1 MGAPAP
7 QEDEMIEAVPY
18 VHEEIAAEPYVH
30 DEPVET
36 HDIAAEAYVHN
47 EIEAEPYV
55 HEDIAAEPYVHTEVE
70 AEAYV
75 HEEPAPA
82 PAVYQYAAVAPV
94 AYAGYPYTVAV
105 APSAPAKEVK
115 VTNYIQ
121 SYFLLEWPPF
131 LSPKVAPYAIAAPYY
146 LPAIKTGCINSVG
159 SVVPCAAWPAQTWRT
174 SDRQQTQTQHYCLT
188 GKGQ

>member
-1 MGAPAP
+1 MKLLLSLCILGLAAGAPAP
-7 QEDEMIEAVPY
+7 QEAVPY

-55 HEDIAAEPYVHTEVE
+55 HE
-70 AEAYV
+70 
-75 HEEPAPA
+75 EPAPA

-115 VTNYIQ
+115 V
-121 SYFLLEWPPF
+121 
-131 LSPKVAPYAIAAPYY
+131 APYAIAAPYY
-146 LPAIKTGCINSVG
+146 LPAVKTGCINSVG
-159 SVVPCAAWPAQTWRT
+159 SVVPCAA
-174 SDRQQTQTQHYCLT
+174 
-188 GKGQ
+188 